1 MLDMARTKT
10 RPKRTGQRPSWAGM
24 LKVGLVNVP
33 VQAFNAA
40 AKQEEIHFHQLHAA
54 CHRRIHYAKVCPVHG
69 EVSNDE
75 IVSAYE
81 HAKGKYVEVEDE
93 ELESLR
99 ANRERALV
107 VDAFVDPHE
116 IDPIYYD
123 GRVYYLVPRGD
134 KASEPYLVLHHAL
147 EGRELYGLGEVVFSG
162 KEQLTVVRPLDGLL
176 AMMMLNYENH
186 IRNPQ
191 QYSAAAAK
199 RRPHARE
206 VELAEHLIDAYRQD
220 EFDMTAYEDDYQ
232 NKLRTLINAKIRGDE
247 VAAPRVEEDEPE
259 VINLMDALR
268 RSVQRAQT
276 SHGRARRSAGSQRR
290 SRKHRRTTA

>member
-1 MLDMARTKT
+1 MPRTKA

-40 AKQEEIHFHQLHAA
+40 AKHEKIHFHQLHAD

-69 EVSNDE
+69 EISNDE

-81 HAKGKYVEVEDE
+81 YAKGKYVEVEDE
-93 ELESLR
+93 ELEALQPD
-99 ANRERALV
+99 RERALPI
-107 VDAFVDPHE
+107 DAFIAPEE

-134 KASEPYLVLHHAL
+134 RAGEPYAVLRHAL
-147 EGRELYGLGEVVFSG
+147 EKRGVYGIGQIVFSG

-176 AMMMLNYENH
+176 AMMMLNYENR
-186 IRNPQ
+186 IRAPEQ
-191 QYSAAAAK
+191 FAAAVSK

-206 VELAEHLIDAYRQD
+206 VELAEHLVDAYQQD
-220 EFDMTAYEDDYQ
+220 DFDIAAYEDEYQ
-232 NKLRTLINAKIRGDE
+232 SKLKALIHAKLRGEE
-247 VAAPRVEEDEPE
+247 VRAPKEEIDEPE

-268 RSVQRAQT
+268 RSVERAH
-276 SHGRARRSAGSQRR
+276 SSRRRSTGSVRT
-290 SRKHRRTTA
+290 SRNRKRHRRATA